1 MKAAVGARV
10 LVTVSRV
17 LITGGMVNALTSVTS
32 QVASISTQP
41 PRTVFPAAQNVAL
54 VSDW

>member
-10 LVTVSRV
+10 LMTVSRV

-32 QVASISTQP
+32 LVASISTQP
-41 PRTVFPAAQNVAL
+41 PSTVFPAAQNVAL